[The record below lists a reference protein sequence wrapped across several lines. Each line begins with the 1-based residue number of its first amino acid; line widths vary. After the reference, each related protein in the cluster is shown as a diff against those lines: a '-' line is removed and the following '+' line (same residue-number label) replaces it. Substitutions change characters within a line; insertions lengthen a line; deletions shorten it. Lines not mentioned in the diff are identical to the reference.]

1 MTMSSLLL
9 LTATIYWRYPHGCN
23 HPHWSCIMLDD
34 RLHINF
40 GWPNCYCRGLKSDFF
55 IKIWWVMVACSSL
68 GEDTILAGQRY
79 EKVKCINNILGLY
92 LENIFNIGSGLLF
105 LSFAAVKFCLV
116 SFLKPWIPKQNRYD
130 MPIKRNYVPNL
141 VFLGCSVQPVSNLF
155 RFLDMQKIEQS
166 LAGKR

>member
-1 MTMSSLLL
+1 M
-9 LTATIYWRYPHGCN
+9 H
-23 HPHWSCIMLDD
+23 
-34 RLHINF
+34 
-40 GWPNCYCRGLKSDFF
+40 
-55 IKIWWVMVACSSL
+55 
-68 GEDTILAGQRY
+68 

-166 LAGKR
+166 LAGKRYLNYSILNRCKEPVLPSRPRPSHCPGISRTEQGHGVADAAWPGGLR